1 MAKIFPLRPA
11 KPESICWGCD
21 RYCPA
26 GDLACGNGADRVQH
40 PYELFGEGWE
50 SFGLNAPAT
59 DTPAA
64 GTAAGAPSTP
74 AAPHSP
80 DQSTNREA

>member
-11 KPESICWGCD
+11 KPELICWGCD

-26 GDLACGNGADRVQH
+26 NSMICGNGSDRSQH

-50 SFGLNAPAT
+50 SFGLNAQDQPPDEPAPQDGVKSDIRT
-59 DTPAA
+59 RPL
-64 GTAAGAPSTP
+64 P
-74 AAPHSP
+74 
-80 DQSTNREA
+80 

>member
-11 KPESICWGCD
+11 RPELICWGCD

-26 GDLACGNGADRVQH
+26 NAMICGNGSDRSQH

-50 SFGLNAPAT
+50 SFGLNAPQPPPQ
-59 DTPAA
+59 DD
-64 GTAAGAPSTP
+64 AGAASDD
-74 AAPHSP
+74 APES
-80 DQSTNREA
+80 

>member
-11 KPESICWGCD
+11 RPELICWGCD

-26 GDLACGNGADRVQH
+26 NAMICGNGSDRSQH

-50 SFGLNAPAT
+50 SFGLNAPAA
-59 DTPAA
+59 DTP
-64 GTAAGAPSTP
+64 PST
-74 AAPHSP
+74 
-80 DQSTNREA
+80 DDDDGGQV

>member
-11 KPESICWGCD
+11 RPEMICWGCD

-26 GDLACGNGADRVQH
+26 NAMICGNGSDRSQH

-50 SFGLNAPAT
+50 SFGLNAQDTSPSAT
-59 DTPAA
+59 PDAPEVDTKKR
-64 GTAAGAPSTP
+64 TAT
-74 AAPHSP
+74 
-80 DQSTNREA
+80 

>member
-11 KPESICWGCD
+11 RPELICWGCD

-26 GDLACGNGADRVQH
+26 NAMICGNGSDRSQH

-50 SFGLNAPAT
+50 SFGLNAPAAT
-59 DTPAA
+59 DTP
-64 GTAAGAPSTP
+64 PSTDDGVKSDIWTRP
-74 AAPHSP
+74 LP
-80 DQSTNREA
+80 

>member
-11 KPESICWGCD
+11 KPELICWGCD

-26 GDLACGNGADRVQH
+26 NSMICGNGSDRSQH

-50 SFGLNAPAT
+50 SFGLNAQDQP
-59 DTPAA
+59 
-64 GTAAGAPSTP
+64 P
-74 AAPHSP
+74 AAPAPAADDTDAQDGDKSDIRTQP
-80 DQSTNREA
+80 LP

>member
-11 KPESICWGCD
+11 RPELICWGCD

-26 GDLACGNGADRVQH
+26 NAMICGNGSDRSQH

-50 SFGLNAPAT
+50 SFGLNAPPAPNP
-59 DTPAA
+59 DDDGQPPPAA
-64 GTAAGAPSTP
+64 QT
-74 AAPHSP
+74 
-80 DQSTNREA
+80 